1 MATIAFNTDIA
12 PLRSQFFPVG
22 GMRQSEFRQLM
33 GNYTQSIL
41 PMQEQALKRANSL
54 LNMQAQDLAY
64 QRSQE
69 ALAATRRKAKGEI
82 EAMEQMPTLMQS
94 LDNILNDESKDA
106 FEQTSDITRLQMS
119 MAGALPYSP
128 AMQNLFT
135 SAAQTAQ
142 ANAAKARKEEE
153 DLRRKEQREAGILHT
168 LGQVGA
174 QDAIRKRI
182 TDPSSAGG
190 AEITSQ
196 EQAYDDLAS
205 VYKGRAE
212 TATKQKQQEFE
223 RAEFKSYI
231 DNQRKGLLR
240 HESTLMKMG
249 AVDEDFIA
257 QSLRTGVVPENPPVS
272 NKTQFSADD
281 RRKLEEIMLDL
292 NPNLD
297 PDFIKQSSTEDLH
310 RAAIR
315 TSFQSLRRLNETTS
329 ATTGTTPTGAST
341 IASNFD

>member
-1 MATIAFNTDIA
+1 MALNFNNDIA

-22 GMRQSEFRQLM
+22 GMRQSEFRQLHA
-33 GNYTQSIL
+33 NYMQSIA
-41 PMQEQALKRANSL
+41 PVQEQSIKMANDM
-54 LNMQAQDLAY
+54 LNMHQQDLAY

-82 EAMEQMPTLMQS
+82 EAMEQMPALMEN
-94 LDNILNDESKDA
+94 LDSILNDDSKDA
-106 FEQTSDITRLQMS
+106 YQQTSDIARLQMS

-128 AMQNLFT
+128 AMQNMFT

-142 ANAAKARKEEE
+142 ANAARANKEEQ

-205 VYKGRAE
+205 VYKGRSE
-212 TATKQKQQEFE
+212 TATKQKQQELE
-223 RAEFKSYI
+223 RSI
-231 DNQRKGLLR
+231 IDTRTDNQRKRLLQ
-240 HESTLMKMG
+240 HEATLLKMG
-249 AVDEDFIA
+249 VVDDDFVA
-257 QSLRTGVVPENPPVS
+257 QSLKDGVVQEPQTTGKLEFSPEERE
-272 NKTQFSADD
+272 Q
-281 RRKLEEIMLDL
+281 LEEIILSL

-297 PDFIKQSSTEDLH
+297 PEFVASSSTKDVY
-310 RAAIR
+310 RAALR
-315 TSFQSLRRLNETTS
+315 TINQSVTRLNEG
-329 ATTGTTPTGAST
+329 TGVAGKTPTGAPT
-341 IASNFD
+341 IASHFD